1 MQLKEYQERVVHEI
15 EGFLDALA
23 AERASGNTGFGTM
36 AAWKKLGLGR
46 YEPRENGLGEDLPSF
61 YIKVPTGGGKTLIA
75 TQVLGSIYRSIL
87 RERGGAGL
95 VLWVVPSSQIYR
107 DTLRRLRD
115 RRDMHRLMLEHA
127 VSRRVEVWE
136 KQDIARLTPARLRE
150 CLNILIVQLSSM
162 NRETKEQLKFFRDSG
177 GAIVQHFPPEGD
189 AEAHRKLKA
198 ETPNLEMLADDA
210 ERGEHLVATSVA
222 NLVRLCRPPMI
233 LDEGH
238 KAVSPLAQETVEG
251 FNASI
256 VVQLSATPP
265 KGANILCRV
274 SGEEL
279 LEEEMIKLPLNIA
292 TSGQKSWQNTLTKAR
307 DKRAALA
314 EKAGELLGADR
325 WDSSRLIRPIVLV
338 QVERTGKISAGRS
351 MSTRRPPR
359 STSSRSSACS
369 RMPSQSSRLKRTT
382 SRAST

>member
-1 MQLKEYQERVVHEI
+1 
-15 EGFLDALA
+15 
-23 AERASGNTGFGTM
+23 
-36 AAWKKLGLGR
+36 
-46 YEPRENGLGEDLPSF
+46 
-61 YIKVPTGGGKTLIA
+61 
-75 TQVLGSIYRSIL
+75 
-87 RERGGAGL
+87 

-177 GAIVQHFPPEGD
+177 GAIVQHFPPESD
-189 AEAHRKLKA
+189 ADAHRNLKA

-351 MSTRRPPR
+351 MSTRRTPR
-359 STSSRSSACS
+359 STSSRSSVCS
-369 RMPSQSSRLKRTT
+369 RMPSQSSRLRRTT